1 LFPFPFQHFGAEP
14 LLCGGRTV
22 LITGGAGYIG
32 THTAVALQE
41 AGYDVMV
48 RMLKKQLL
56 YIENKQNFSIL
67 T

>member
-1 LFPFPFQHFGAEP
+1 
-14 LLCGGRTV
+14 